1 MTEIPRLNNIIA
13 VIIIILLGFAVYA
26 NSLANG
32 FVYDD
37 ELVVNKNPFISSF
50 KNLKHLF
57 TGYYFAGSGEFT
69 YRPMVTLTYMIDSGL
84 WESNPF
90 GYHLTNV
97 FIHLLNG
104 VLLYFLL
111 QRLVPMMTKNIDP
124 SYTALLGSI
133 LFLIHPVQTEVVN
146 GIGFRE
152 DALVTAFIFAA
163 IIFYLKAYGT
173 NVALKKIGGY
183 LASISFFVLS
193 LLSKE
198 WGVVL
203 MAVIPLI
210 DIYTSDSGWKKRLVK
225 QIPYYAAYGLVLT
238 VYITFFLAMMRGQ
251 AIKIGI
257 KTDISIYRD
266 IILAGSRYIAYYIK
280 LLFAPFDL
288 SVEYLFPKVYSIS
301 EPSVFLSILTIMAI
315 TLLVSAGFNR
325 NRVMSFSGAWVLALT
340 GPLILFPYQPIAE
353 RFLYLPCAGFSLFIA
368 ALFTGYY
375 DRLKHKKWP
384 VIIPLAFLITF
395 YCSQTVTRNAA
406 WKDPATFW
414 EDRLRRSVGTARA
427 YSSLGDE
434 YLAKGLLDKA
444 EWAYKNALTVDDRY
458 ADAHNNLGSLYA
470 KKGLTDKAIAEFEK
484 ALELKPG
491 FIASRYNL
499 AKAYGHKGLYE
510 KALTEYDNIIKE
522 QPFHAP
528 SYNNM
533 GSLYLKQGMNEKAL
547 EKLEK
552 AVEIAPDLMEAH
564 YNLGVIYLNL
574 GLYEKA
580 KREFETVLK
589 LKPGYPQALK
599 HMEEMKRSGR

>member
-1 MTEIPRLNNIIA
+1 
-13 VIIIILLGFAVYA
+13 
-26 NSLANG
+26 
-32 FVYDD
+32 
-37 ELVVNKNPFISSF
+37 
-50 KNLKHLF
+50 
-57 TGYYFAGSGEFT
+57 
-69 YRPMVTLTYMIDSGL
+69 MVTWTRIDSTLGI
-84 WESNPF
+84 ESSVTISQMPS
-90 GYHLTNV
+90 HLRR
-97 FIHLLNG
+97 
-104 VLLYFLL
+104 VLLYFL

-340 GPLILFPYQPIAE
+340 GPLILPIPTDS
-353 RFLYLPCAGFSLFIA
+353 RKVPIYLPCAGFSLFIA
-368 ALFTGYY
+368 ALFTGY
-375 DRLKHKKWP
+375 DRLNIKNGRSSSLGIFNN
-384 VIIPLAFLITF
+384 VF
-395 YCSQTVTRNAA
+395 CSQTVNVNAA